1 MDGLKLKG
9 VIEAVLFTAG
19 KTVRKQELLSL
30 VEGVSEEE
38 VDRAVAELRQG
49 YDNAGCS
56 FCLEEVAHGY
66 RLTTRPEFGSWLN
79 KFYKEKEKRHLSA
92 AAMESL
98 AIIAYKQPAMRLE
111 IETIRGVN
119 SEGVLHSLLEA
130 GLIRIMGRKQIPGR
144 PILYGTTNKFL
155 ELFGLK
161 NLADLPPLEELE
173 KMLKEKEKKIEA
185 DEAEEE
191 IVKGGE
197 EVGEIKEDKVGDR

>member
-9 VIEAVLFTAG
+9 IIEAVLFTSG
-19 KTVRKQELLSL
+19 KTVRRQEILSL
-30 VEGVSEEE
+30 INGVSEEE
-38 VDRAVAELRQG
+38 VDKAVAELRQN
-49 YDNAGCS
+49 YDRLGCS

-66 RLTTRPEFGSWLN
+66 RLATRPEFGSWLN

-98 AIIAYKQPAMRLE
+98 AIIAYKQPVMRLE

-119 SEGVLHSLLEA
+119 SEGVLHSLLEV

-173 KMLKEKEKKIEA
+173 KMLKESRP
-185 DEAEEE
+185 AE
-191 IVKGGE
+191 GGE
-197 EVGEIKEDKVGDR
+197 EVGEIKEDKDGDR

>member
-9 VIEAVLFTAG
+9 IIEAVLFTSG
-19 KTVRKQELLSL
+19 KTVVHKQEILSL
-30 VEGVSEEE
+30 IEGVSEEE
-38 VDRAVAELRQG
+38 VDKAAAELRQN
-49 YDNAGCS
+49 YDRAGCS

-66 RLTTRPEFGSWLN
+66 RLATRPEFGSWLN

-98 AIIAYKQPAMRLE
+98 AIIAYKQPVMRLE

-119 SEGVLHSLLEA
+119 SEGVLHSLLEV

-173 KMLKEKEKKIEA
+173 KMLKEPRP
-185 DEAEEE
+185 AE
-191 IVKGGE
+191 GGE
-197 EVGEIKEDKVGDR
+197 EVGEIKEDKDGDR

>member
-9 VIEAVLFTAG
+9 IIEAVLFTSG
-19 KTVRKQELLSL
+19 KTVVHKQEILSL
-30 VEGVSEEE
+30 IEGVSEEE
-38 VDRAVAELRQG
+38 VDKAAAELRQN
-49 YDNAGCS
+49 YDRAGCS

-66 RLTTRPEFGSWLN
+66 RLTTRPEFGPWLN

-92 AAMESL
+92 AAIESL
-98 AIIAYKQPAMRLE
+98 AIIAYKQPVMRLE

-119 SEGVLHSLLEA
+119 SEGVLHSLLEV

-173 KMLKEKEKKIEA
+173 KMLKEPRP
-185 DEAEEE
+185 AE
-191 IVKGGE
+191 GGE
-197 EVGEIKEDKVGDR
+197 EVGEIKEDKDGDR